1 MTNEQATALLQMQSS
16 ILMMIGLVCRF
27 LETHPL
33 MSRAELAD
41 YVQEKASDWRG
52 DAPYAVVIST
62 FWRCYASGASR
73 QCVLS
78 YTDEKLANH
87 GAQFVRWHVEK
98 AADKLTH
105 RQSSISSTGIADP
118 AGSAR
123 CAGAPSTITMPP
135 V

>member
-62 FWRCYASGASR
+62 FLEMLRERG
-73 QCVLS
+73 
-78 YTDEKLANH
+78 E
-87 GAQFVRWHVEK
+87 
-98 AADKLTH
+98 
-105 RQSSISSTGIADP
+105 P
-118 AGSAR
+118 
-123 CAGAPSTITMPP
+123 TMRPLLH
-135 V
+135 